1 MRSLSRL
8 TSSAYRPASTRRRK
22 RTAANKSKSAENES
36 PVTHQFEN
44 VKLFPHS
51 SPPIQTKLT
60 VNEPGDKYEQ
70 EADSVADKIM
80 DTTDSQQIQRK
91 CSSCE
96 DEDKKIQRKPA
107 STDITPLI
115 QTKGGDGAVAGPALS
130 NKIAD
135 TQGSGS
141 SLDNATGA
149 FMSDRFGVDFGGVK
163 IHADNEA
170 AKMNRELNAR
180 AFTTGNDIY
189 FNEGEYNPGSGKGK
203 RLLAHELTHVVQQNS
218 ALQNGAIQRAGAGD
232 VKLAEAKAAEA
243 EAAEQLKKRQFFD
256 RIRAKSPT
264 ADAKLKAE
272 VESTFAENT
281 DDRWLAEKIMKNG
294 PEPLWP
300 KDDIIERQ
308 KKAIDNK
315 WAPEPGN
322 IAGTL
327 GTGAH
332 TVQAFYFRGTTDRRA
347 LIIGGVHGSEPG
359 GVEVV
364 NDLLDLLR
372 APNAPM
378 PFFSIIIVPE
388 LFSANVHSSR
398 PLSERR
404 TSGGTTKQLA
414 NGKATDVDTPD
425 PNRQFPAVGKDAAKD
440 STLGCLVD
448 SENRCIEPE
457 NIVLMDLINR
467 FQPERVASVHGH
479 SVPKNDAQ
487 LKKEGGPSIT
497 TDPRPGHE
505 ADDDALTLK
514 MAKEADKLG
523 VRVPGN
529 FLGKKDERTRYPTGT
544 APKMSKG
551 ITFGQWGSHDTPT
564 RPAMNIVLIETF
576 GNATSAS
583 LSGAKAAARKAEL
596 MNTAQ
601 VLRDFF
607 LAP

>member
-1 MRSLSRL
+1 MRSFSR
-8 TSSAYRPASTRRRK
+8 TSSPAYRPASTRRRK
-22 RTAANKSKSAENES
+22 RGAANKSKSAENES

-60 VNEPGDKYEQ
+60 VNDPGDKYEQ
-70 EADSVADKIM
+70 EADSVADKVM
-80 DTTDSQQIQRK
+80 GTTDKPQIQRK

-96 DEDKKIQRKPA
+96 DDDKKVQRKPA
-107 STDITPLI
+107 STGITPLV
-115 QTKGGDGAVAGPALS
+115 QTKGGDGAVATPALS

-135 TQGSGS
+135 TQGNGS

-149 FMSDRFGVDFGGVK
+149 FMSDRFGVDFGSVK
-163 IHADNEA
+163 IHADNES

-218 ALQNGAIQRAGAGD
+218 SVKNNAIQRDGD
-232 VKLAEAKAAEA
+232 GDAKAAEA
-243 EAAEQLKKRQFFD
+243 AAALAKKKDLFDRLRAASPTTDEKLKK
-256 RIRAKSPT
+256 
-264 ADAKLKAE
+264 E
-272 VESTFAENT
+272 VETTFAEGT

-300 KDDIIERQ
+300 KDDIQERQ
-308 KKAIDNK
+308 KRAIDNK

-327 GTGAH
+327 GSGSH

-404 TSGGTTKQLA
+404 TSGGTTQKLVK
-414 NGKATDVDTPD
+414 GKAKDVDTPD
-425 PNRQFPAVGKDAAKD
+425 PNRQFPAVGADASFNAV
-440 STLGCLVD
+440 LGCQVD

-467 FQPERVASVHGH
+467 FQPERVANVHGH

-505 ADDDALTLK
+505 KEDDALTLK

-529 FLGKKDERTRYPTGT
+529 FLGTKDERTRYTTGP
-544 APKMSKG
+544 APKMSSG
-551 ITFGQWGSHDTPT
+551 VTFGQWGSHDTPT

-583 LSGAKAAARKAEL
+583 IKDAAAAAKRKTEL

>member
-1 MRSLSRL
+1 MRSFSR
-8 TSSAYRPASTRRRK
+8 TSSPAYRPGSTRRRK
-22 RTAANKSKSAENES
+22 RGAANKSKSAENES

-44 VKLFPHS
+44 VRLFPHS

-70 EADSVADKIM
+70 EADSVADKVM
-80 DTTDSQQIQRK
+80 GAGDNLQIQRK

-96 DEDKKIQRKPA
+96 DDDKKVQRKPA
-107 STDITPLI
+107 SPGITPLV
-115 QTKGGDGAVAGPALS
+115 QTKGGDGAVAAPALG

-135 TQGSGS
+135 TQGNGS
-141 SLDNATGA
+141 SLDKTTGA
-149 FMSDRFGVDFGGVK
+149 FMSDRFGVDFGSVK
-163 IHADNEA
+163 IHADGES

-218 ALQNGAIQRAGAGD
+218 SVRNNAIQRDGD
-232 VKLAEAKAAEA
+232 GDAKAAEA
-243 EAAEQLKKRQFFD
+243 AAALAKKKDLFDRLRAASPTTDEKLKK
-256 RIRAKSPT
+256 
-264 ADAKLKAE
+264 E
-272 VESTFAENT
+272 VETTFAEGT

-300 KDDIIERQ
+300 KDDIQERQ
-308 KKAIDNK
+308 KRAMDNK

-327 GTGAH
+327 GSGSH

-404 TSGGTTKQLA
+404 TSGGTTQKLVK
-414 NGKATDVDTPD
+414 GKAKDVDTPD
-425 PNRQFPAVGKDAAKD
+425 PNRQFPAVGADASFNAV
-440 STLGCLVD
+440 LGCQVD

-467 FQPERVASVHGH
+467 FQPERVANVHGH

-505 ADDDALTLK
+505 KEDDALTLK

-529 FLGKKDERTRYPTGT
+529 FLGTKDERTRYPTGT

-583 LSGAKAAARKAEL
+583 IKDAAAAAKRKTEL

>member
-1 MRSLSRL
+1 MRSFSR
-8 TSSAYRPASTRRRK
+8 TSSPAYRPASTRRRK
-22 RTAANKSKSAENES
+22 RGAANKSKSAENES

-60 VNEPGDKYEQ
+60 VNDPGDKYEQ
-70 EADSVADKIM
+70 EADSVADKVM
-80 DTTDSQQIQRK
+80 GTTDKPQIQRK

-96 DEDKKIQRKPA
+96 DDDKKVQRKPA
-107 STDITPLI
+107 STGITPLV
-115 QTKGGDGAVAGPALS
+115 QTKGGDGAVATPALS

-135 TQGSGS
+135 TQGNGS

-149 FMSDRFGVDFGGVK
+149 FMSDRFGVDFGSVK
-163 IHADNEA
+163 IHADNES

-218 ALQNGAIQRAGAGD
+218 SVKNNAIQRDGD
-232 VKLAEAKAAEA
+232 GDAKAAEA
-243 EAAEQLKKRQFFD
+243 AAALAKKKDLFDRLRAASPTTDEKLKK
-256 RIRAKSPT
+256 
-264 ADAKLKAE
+264 E
-272 VESTFAENT
+272 VETTFAEGT

-300 KDDIIERQ
+300 KDDIQERQ
-308 KKAIDNK
+308 KRAIDNK

-327 GTGAH
+327 GSGSH

-404 TSGGTTKQLA
+404 TSGGTTQKLVK
-414 NGKATDVDTPD
+414 GKAKDVDTPD
-425 PNRQFPAVGKDAAKD
+425 PNRQFPAVGADASFNAV
-440 STLGCLVD
+440 LGCQVD

-467 FQPERVASVHGH
+467 FQPERVANVHGH

-505 ADDDALTLK
+505 KEDDALTLK

-529 FLGKKDERTRYPTGT
+529 FLGTKDERTRYPTGT
-544 APKMSKG
+544 APKMSSG
-551 ITFGQWGSHDTPT
+551 VTFGQWGSHDTPT

-583 LSGAKAAARKAEL
+583 IKDAAAAAKRKTEL

>member
-1 MRSLSRL
+1 MRSFSR
-8 TSSAYRPASTRRRK
+8 TSSPAYRPASTRRRK
-22 RTAANKSKSAENES
+22 RGAANKSKSVENES

-51 SPPIQTKLT
+51 SPPIQTKLS

-70 EADSVADKIM
+70 EADSVADKIIGTA
-80 DTTDSQQIQRK
+80 DNPQIQRK
-91 CSSCE
+91 CASCE
-96 DEDKKIQRKPA
+96 DEDKKVQRKPA
-107 STDITPLI
+107 STGITPLI
-115 QTKGGDGAVAGPALS
+115 QTEGGDGAVANRALS
-130 NKIAD
+130 NRIAD

-141 SLDNATGA
+141 NLDNATGA
-149 FMSDRFGVDFGGVK
+149 FMADRFGVDFGSVK
-163 IHADNEA
+163 IHADNES
-170 AKMNRELNAR
+170 AKINRELNAR

-218 ALQNGAIQRAGAGD
+218 SVKNNAIQREGEGD
-232 VKLAEAKAAEA
+232 AKSAETKAAED
-243 EAAEQLKKRQFFD
+243 AAALAKKKDLFD
-256 RIRAKSPT
+256 RLRAASPT
-264 ADAKLKAE
+264 ADEKLKAE
-272 VESTFAENT
+272 VEATFAEGT

-300 KDDIIERQ
+300 KDDIQERQ
-308 KKAIDNK
+308 KRAIDNK

-327 GTGAH
+327 GSGSH

-404 TSGGTTKQLA
+404 TSGGITKQLVK
-414 NGKATDVDTPD
+414 GKAKDVDTPD
-425 PNRQFPAVGKDAAKD
+425 PNRQFPDVGKDAAQD
-440 STLGCLVD
+440 PTLGCLVD

-457 NIVLMDLINR
+457 NIVLMDLIDR
-467 FQPERVASVHGH
+467 FQPERVANVHGH
-479 SVPKNDAQ
+479 SVPKNNAQ

-505 ADDDALTLK
+505 KEDDALTLK
-514 MAKEADKLG
+514 MAQEADKLG

-529 FLGKKDERTRYPTGT
+529 FLGTKDERTRYPTGT
-544 APKMSKG
+544 APKMSSG
-551 ITFGQWGSHDTPT
+551 VTFGQWGSHDTPT
-564 RPAMNIVLIETF
+564 HPAMNIVLIETF

-583 LSGAKAAARKAEL
+583 LKGKKATARKAEL

>member
-1 MRSLSRL
+1 M
-8 TSSAYRPASTRRRK
+8 A
-22 RTAANKSKSAENES
+22 
-36 PVTHQFEN
+36 
-44 VKLFPHS
+44 
-51 SPPIQTKLT
+51 
-60 VNEPGDKYEQ
+60 DKV
-70 EADSVADKIM
+70 ADSGDNLQV
-80 DTTDSQQIQRK
+80 QRK
-91 CSSCE
+91 CDAC
-96 DEDKKIQRKPA
+96 DDDDKKIQRKPGPGGI
-107 STDITPLI
+107 SPLI
-115 QTKGGDGAVAGPALS
+115 QAKGSNGTVTTPELS
-130 NKIAD
+130 NRIAD

-141 SLDNATGA
+141 GMDSVTGA
-149 FMSDRFGVDFGGVK
+149 FMSDRFGVDFGNVK
-163 IHADNEA
+163 IHSDGES

-189 FNEGEYNPGSGKGK
+189 FNEGEYNPGLDKGK
-203 RLLAHELTHVVQQNS
+203 HLLAHELTHVVQQNS
-218 ALQNGAIQRAGAGD
+218 GVKNNTIQREGEGD
-232 VKLAEAKAAEA
+232 AKAAEAKAAADA
-243 EAAEQLKKRQFFD
+243 EALAKKKDLFD
-256 RIRAKSPT
+256 RLRAASPT
-264 ADAKLKAE
+264 ADEKLKKE
-272 VESTFAENT
+272 VETTFAEGT

-300 KDDIIERQ
+300 KDDIQERQ
-308 KKAIDNK
+308 KRAIDNK

-327 GTGAH
+327 GSGSH

-364 NDLLDLLR
+364 NDLLSLLR

-404 TSGGTTKQLA
+404 TSGGTTKQLVK
-414 NGKATDVDTPD
+414 GKAKDVNTPD
-425 PNRQFPAVGKDAAKD
+425 PNRQFPAVGKDAVQD
-440 STLGCLVD
+440 PTLGCLVD

-457 NIVLMDLINR
+457 NIVLMDLVNR

-505 ADDDALTLK
+505 KEDDALTLK
-514 MAKEADKLG
+514 MAQEADKLG

-529 FLGKKDERTRYPTGT
+529 FLGTKDERTRYPTGT
-544 APKMSKG
+544 APAMSKG
-551 ITFGQWGSHDTPT
+551 VTFGQWGSHDTPT

-576 GNATSAS
+576 GNSTSAS
-583 LSGAKAAARKAEL
+583 IKDATAAAKRKTEL

>member
-1 MRSLSRL
+1 MRSFSR
-8 TSSAYRPASTRRRK
+8 TSSPSYRPASTRRRK
-22 RTAANKSKSAENES
+22 RGAANKSKSAENES

-60 VNEPGDKYEQ
+60 VNDPGDKYEQ
-70 EADSVADKIM
+70 EADSVADKVM
-80 DTTDSQQIQRK
+80 GDGDNLQIQRK

-96 DEDKKIQRKPA
+96 DDDKKVQRKPA
-107 STDITPLI
+107 STGITPLV
-115 QTKGGDGAVAGPALS
+115 QTKGGDGAVATPALS

-135 TQGSGS
+135 TQGNGS

-149 FMSDRFGVDFGGVK
+149 FMSDRFGVDFGSVK
-163 IHADNEA
+163 IHADNES

-218 ALQNGAIQRAGAGD
+218 SVKNNAIQRDGD
-232 VKLAEAKAAEA
+232 GDAKAAEA
-243 EAAEQLKKRQFFD
+243 AAALAKKKDLFDRLRAASPTTDEKLKK
-256 RIRAKSPT
+256 
-264 ADAKLKAE
+264 E
-272 VESTFAENT
+272 VETTFAEGT

-300 KDDIIERQ
+300 KDDIQERQ
-308 KKAIDNK
+308 KRAIDNK

-327 GTGAH
+327 GSGSH

-404 TSGGTTKQLA
+404 TSGGTTQKLVK
-414 NGKATDVDTPD
+414 GKAKDVDTPD
-425 PNRQFPAVGKDAAKD
+425 PNRQFPAVGADASFNAV
-440 STLGCLVD
+440 LGCQVD

-467 FQPERVASVHGH
+467 FQPERVANVHGH

-505 ADDDALTLK
+505 KEDDALTLK

-529 FLGKKDERTRYPTGT
+529 FLGTKDERTRYPTGT
-544 APKMSKG
+544 APKMSSG
-551 ITFGQWGSHDTPT
+551 VTFGQWGSHDTPT

-583 LSGAKAAARKAEL
+583 IKDAAAAAKRKTEL

>member
-1 MRSLSRL
+1 MRSFSR
-8 TSSAYRPASTRRRK
+8 TSSPAYRPASTRRRK
-22 RTAANKSKSAENES
+22 RGAANKSKSAENES

-60 VNEPGDKYEQ
+60 VNDPGDKYEQ
-70 EADSVADKIM
+70 EADSVADKVM
-80 DTTDSQQIQRK
+80 GDGDNLQIQRK

-96 DEDKKIQRKPA
+96 DDDKKVQRKPA
-107 STDITPLI
+107 STGITPLV
-115 QTKGGDGAVAGPALS
+115 QTKGGDGAVATPALS

-135 TQGSGS
+135 TQGNGS

-149 FMSDRFGVDFGGVK
+149 FMSDRFGVDFGSVK
-163 IHADNEA
+163 IHADNES

-218 ALQNGAIQRAGAGD
+218 TVKNNAIQRDGD
-232 VKLAEAKAAEA
+232 GDAKAAEA
-243 EAAEQLKKRQFFD
+243 AAALAKKKDLFDRLRAASPTTDEKLKK
-256 RIRAKSPT
+256 
-264 ADAKLKAE
+264 E
-272 VESTFAENT
+272 VETTFAEGT

-300 KDDIIERQ
+300 KDDIQERQ
-308 KKAIDNK
+308 KRAIDNK

-327 GTGAH
+327 GSGSH

-404 TSGGTTKQLA
+404 TSGGTTQKLVK
-414 NGKATDVDTPD
+414 GKAKDVDTPD
-425 PNRQFPAVGKDAAKD
+425 PNRQFPAVGADASFNAV
-440 STLGCLVD
+440 LGCQVD

-467 FQPERVASVHGH
+467 FQPERVANVHGH

-505 ADDDALTLK
+505 KEDDALTLK

-529 FLGKKDERTRYPTGT
+529 FLGTKDERTRYPTGT
-544 APKMSKG
+544 APKMSEG
-551 ITFGQWGSHDTPT
+551 ITFGNWGSHDTPT

-583 LSGAKAAARKAEL
+583 IKDAAAAAKRKTEL